1 MSFDERNIQG
11 MTVEPTAFVR
21 IVMIEVSG
29 SEDGI
34 FTWKAEYDA
43 ECVLMRCTEAEITAD
58 AYLAEREDTLV
69 RNEFMVCS
77 PAAAVNGRLTVSA
90 AVPLRQDCVFIT
102 AWGSACADKAEIS
115 GMKMNLSGSAKLS
128 VVTAGNG
135 EFFFDE
141 VNVPVK
147 YTCEALDKTDGGGDT
162 VGRTSVD
169 VCDITARADGNTLN
183 LTAELFISA
192 ALLTEHGEDAAVTLS
207 PSEDAGRNI
216 PAGRNKIR
224 VYIPDRGE
232 SAWDVEKKFRL
243 GCDAV
248 REGEAYV
255 I

>member
-1 MSFDERNIQG
+1 MKKR
-11 MTVEPTAFVR
+11 
-21 IVMIEVSG
+21 
-29 SEDGI
+29 
-34 FTWKAEYDA
+34 
-43 ECVLMRCTEAEITAD
+43 LMAW
-58 AYLAEREDTLV
+58 LLV
-69 RNEFMVCS
+69 CFMLI
-77 PAAAVNGRLTVSA
+77 GTM
-90 AVPLRQDCVFIT
+90 AVPVM
-102 AWGSACADKAEIS
+102 AEEGDNKPS
-115 GMKMNLSGSAKLS
+115 THEEGG
-128 VVTAGNG
+128 
-135 EFFFDE
+135 D
-141 VNVPVK
+141 
-147 YTCEALDKTDGGGDT
+147 TDGGGDT

-192 ALLTEHGEDAAVTLS
+192 ALVTEHGEDAAVTLS